1 MTLKKMLRP
10 GMDRSRWMA
19 AAAALMV
26 AACGTGQ
33 DGAGSSTSSAG
44 PGSGNG
50 DAAAEVLASIDG
62 NEISLVDLDEQVRDQ
77 LSRMDYQYRAQ
88 RSQLLEAAVEE
99 VIQDRL
105 LTEAAAARG
114 VSLEEIVATETEG
127 KIEVSDAE
135 IEDWYRRN
143 SSRLQGRQLAEVTPQ
158 IRQYLEDVE
167 RQQLVTAL
175 VAELGSEHEITY
187 FVEPARADFDLEG
200 APTFGPDDAPVTL
213 IEFSDFECPFCSRF
227 FPTLNRV
234 KEEYADRVRIVYLQ
248 FPLTNIHPN
257 AFKAAEA
264 SLCAHEQGSFWEMHD
279 LLFEEQATLAV
290 SDLKEK
296 AGRLG
301 LDPDEFGSCLD
312 SGRQADQI
320 RRDLSQGQVAGIN
333 GTPALF
339 VNGVNVPG
347 GAVPYEV
354 LAAAIDRELRRV
366 ESD

>member
-1 MTLKKMLRP
+1 MTAVMI
-10 GMDRSRWMA
+10 
-19 AAAALMV
+19 

-33 DGAGSSTSSAG
+33 DGAGSSTVSAG
-44 PGSGNG
+44 PGSGDG
-50 DAAAEVLASIDG
+50 GTATEVLASIDG
-62 NEISLVDLDEQVRDQ
+62 NEITVADLDEQVRDQ
-77 LSRMDYQYRAQ
+77 LSMLDYQSRAL
-88 RSQLLEAAVEE
+88 RSLLLEAAVEG

-127 KIEVSDAE
+127 KVEVSDAE
-135 IEDWYRRN
+135 VEDWYRRN
-143 SSRLQGRQLAEVTPQ
+143 SSRLQGRQLEEVAPQ
-158 IRQYLEDVE
+158 IRQYLEDIE
-167 RQQLVTAL
+167 RQKLVMAL
-175 VAELGSEHEITY
+175 VSELGTEHEIEY
-187 FVEPARADFDLEG
+187 YVEPARADFDLEG

-234 KEEYADRVRIVYLQ
+234 KEEYGDRVRIVYLQ
-248 FPLTNIHPN
+248 FPLTNIHPH

-279 LLFEEQATLAV
+279 LLFQEQATLAV
-290 SDLKEK
+290 PDLKEK
-296 AGRLG
+296 AERLG
-301 LDPDEFGSCLD
+301 LDAEEFGSCLD
-312 SGRQADQI
+312 SGRQADRI
-320 RRDLSQGQVAGIN
+320 RRDLSQGQAAGIN

-354 LAAAIDRELRRV
+354 VAAAIDRELQRM
-366 ESD
+366 E

>member
-1 MTLKKMLRP
+1 
-10 GMDRSRWMA
+10 MDRSRWMA
-19 AAAALMV
+19 AAAALMI
-26 AACGTGQ
+26 AACGTSQ
-33 DGAGSSTSSAG
+33 DGGGSAAASAG
-44 PGSGNG
+44 PGSGEG

-62 NEISLVDLDEQVRDQ
+62 REITLADLDEQVRDQ
-77 LSRMDYQYRAQ
+77 ISRMEYQYRSQ
-88 RSQLLEAAVEE
+88 RSQVLEAAVEE

-127 KIEVSDAE
+127 RVEVSEAE
-135 IEDWYRRN
+135 IEDWYLRN
-143 SSRLQGRQLAEVTPQ
+143 SSRLQDQPLEAVAPQ

-175 VAELGSEHEITY
+175 VSQLGSEHEIEY
-187 FVEPARADFDLEG
+187 FVEPARAEFDLEG

-227 FPTLNRV
+227 FPTINRI
-234 KEEYADRVRIVYLQ
+234 KEEYRDRVRVVYLQ
-248 FPLTNIHPN
+248 FPLANIHPN

-279 LLFEEQATLAV
+279 LLFQEQGSLAV

-301 LDPDEFGSCLD
+301 LDAEEFGSCLD
-312 SGRQADQI
+312 SGRQVDRI
-320 RRDLSQGQVAGIN
+320 RRDLSQGQAAGIN

-339 VNGVNVPG
+339 VNGINVPG
-347 GAVPYEV
+347 GAVPFEV
-354 LAAAIDRELRRV
+354 VAAAIDRELRRS

>member
-1 MTLKKMLRP
+1 MV
-10 GMDRSRWMA
+10 
-19 AAAALMV
+19 AAAALMI

-33 DGAGSSTSSAG
+33 DGNGSSTASADQ
-44 PGSGNG
+44 GSGDG
-50 DAAAEVLASIDG
+50 DAAVEVLASIDG
-62 NEISLVDLDEQVRDQ
+62 NEITLADLDEQVREQ
-77 LSRMDYQYRAQ
+77 LSRMEYQYRAQ
-88 RSQLLEAAVEE
+88 RSQVLEAAIEE

-114 VSLEEIVATETEG
+114 VSLEEIVAAETEG
-127 KIEVSDAE
+127 KVEVSDAE
-135 IEDWYRRN
+135 VEDWHRRN
-143 SSRLQGRQLAEVTPQ
+143 SSRLQGRQLDEVAPQ

-175 VAELGSEHEITY
+175 AAELGSEHEIEY
-187 FVEPARADFDLEG
+187 FVEPARAEFDLEG
-200 APTFGPDDAPVTL
+200 APSFGPDDAPVTL

-227 FPTLNRV
+227 FPTLNRI
-234 KEEYADRVRIVYLQ
+234 KEEYGDRVRVVYLQ

-279 LLFEEQATLAV
+279 LLFQEQKAIAV
-290 SDLKEK
+290 ADLKEK
-296 AGRLG
+296 AERLG
-301 LDPDEFGSCLD
+301 LDADEFGSCLD
-312 SGRQADQI
+312 SGRQADRI

-354 LAAAIDRELRRV
+354 VAAAIDRELRRA